1 MKYENLEKA
10 ILGATPIRHVR
21 MLYEGAIDS
30 LERALEIMKNHSE
43 DTEDLQRKLE
53 NLEKAMDIIA
63 ALELTLNERDGGDIA
78 KQLHQIYVAIGNDLG
93 DIIIKNRNDVVTV
106 EKAIKVLK
114 ELKEAWEE
122 VEREVVKGG

>member
-1 MKYENLEKA
+1 
-10 ILGATPIRHVR
+10 
-21 MLYEGAIDS
+21 
-30 LERALEIMKNHSE
+30 
-43 DTEDLQRKLE
+43 
-53 NLEKAMDIIA
+53 
-63 ALELTLNERDGGDIA
+63 ELTLNERDGGDIA

-122 VEREVVKGG
+122 VERHVLKGG

>member
-10 ILGATPIRHVR
+10 ILSATPIRHVI
-21 MLYEGAIDS
+21 MLYEGAIGS

-43 DTEDLQRKLE
+43 ETEDLKRKLE
-53 NLEKAMDIIA
+53 NLEKAVDIIA

-93 DIIIKNRNDVVTV
+93 DIIIKNRNDVATV

-122 VEREVVKGG
+122 VERDMLKGG